1 MPINAS
7 AYEQYLDLVSGQSSI
22 QIKQETELIVKR
34 FQQRG
39 QVISRFAPV
48 TFVVDFATKKYIYV
62 EESCFDLLGFTSSYF
77 LETSLKAYLDKFH
90 PAYYQITNTSI
101 FSDNLTFLKS
111 ISTDQYA
118 DYVFSYNYKIL
129 NAAGKYINV
138 LQRFSFVPGK
148 KTGEPSGIIGVIF
161 DITHFKTDNTIV
173 HTIEK
178 TSRYHDEIINTLVYK
193 RMHPVYEVP
202 SLQLMSNR
210 ELEILKL
217 MADGFGSKQ
226 IADILHL
233 SINTIN
239 NHRKNMLQKANCN
252 TSAGLL
258 NHALKHGLV

>member
-7 AYEQYLDLVSGQSSI
+7 TYEQYLDLVSGRSSM
-22 QIKQETELIVKR
+22 QIKQETEVIVNR
-34 FQQRG
+34 FQQRR
-39 QVISRFAPV
+39 QVLSRFAPV

-62 EESCFDLLGFTSSYF
+62 EESCFDLLGFTSNYF
-77 LETSLKAYLDKFH
+77 LETSLKTYLDRLH
-90 PAYYQITNTSI
+90 PAYYEITNTSI
-101 FSDNLTFLKS
+101 FSNNLTFLKS

-118 DYVFSYNYKIL
+118 DYVFSYNYKIV
-129 NAAGKYINV
+129 NAAGNYINV

-148 KTGEPSGIIGVIF
+148 KPGEPSGMIGVVF

-193 RMHPVYEVP
+193 NVYPVYEVP
-202 SLQLMSNR
+202 SLQLMSKR

-226 IADILHL
+226 MAHKLHL

-239 NHRKNMLQKANCN
+239 NHRKKMLQKANCN
-252 TSAGLL
+252 TSAELL